1 MSFLIKNRVNRNI
14 SKIPSEELF
23 NLEKKELLQYISKSV
38 QHNITNVKQIYVG
51 RKSNFGNQM
60 IIIYKILYYCKILGC
75 KRIILQKDNYHYIKN
90 TIIDKESKMKILV
103 GNIEDIKDFDTI
115 VDRTVN
121 FFFYSNYLRPER
133 NVELLKYEIVKN
145 LPKVSVNINDL
156 YIYIRSGDIFSVSY
170 CRYHNYVQ
178 PPFCFYKK
186 VLNEFK
192 FRKIYLIAQNA
203 KNPVIDKL
211 LENFPNIIFKR
222 KALNIDIALL
232 MNANNI
238 LSGGWSSFFG
248 QVLLIKNS
256 LKALWLFYLYHQT
269 LKFNNKNY
277 LYNDKFKQFA
287 MYATNDY
294 ILNMKPWTNSINQR
308 KYMLN
313 YKCPNNFTIIN

>member
-1 MSFLIKNRVNRNI
+1 
-14 SKIPSEELF
+14 
-23 NLEKKELLQYISKSV
+23 
-38 QHNITNVKQIYVG
+38 
-51 RKSNFGNQM
+51 
-60 IIIYKILYYCKILGC
+60 
-75 KRIILQKDNYHYIKN
+75 
-90 TIIDKESKMKILV
+90 MKILV